1 MPILNDLQT
10 GAAQS
15 KNIRGTEDN
24 FWGNRPTAISTRIST
39 VPGSLW
45 RTAKCRKTIE
55 KSGIR
60 DNFALFTR
68 TLPRNESGPVHGAL
82 QIVRGPRSRRTGS
95 QRIALN
101 GAKTP

>member
-1 MPILNDLQT
+1 MSIVNNLQT
-10 GAAQS
+10 KAAPS

-24 FWGNRPTAISTRIST
+24 FCGNRPAAISTRIST
-39 VPGSLW
+39 VPGRLW

-68 TLPRNESGPVHGAL
+68 TLP
-82 QIVRGPRSRRTGS
+82 
-95 QRIALN
+95 
-101 GAKTP
+101 